1 VIDAKIIRQLRTLD
15 WDFPESIQGTSAN
28 IHWYPGTFPVQLPF
42 SLIQALSSRD
52 KLIFDPFG
60 GIGFSAT
67 EALRIGRR
75 AWIVENN
82 PIAFLTSYAT
92 CGLILLSSI
101 DRSLTDYTLNYLN
114 DAVMM
119 NRDISHSHTLFST
132 RKMINIDRIL
142 SRLMSPSPKLVCN
155 SFFIKSSNWNELS
168 HWYGDFT
175 LSAIKKL
182 WNYVNNSVDSYFL
195 RIISFVM
202 LSDSLKVC
210 SSQTRSWGHIADN
223 CLPKTFIEKNLFS
236 FLFRWV
242 SKTSKMLFNANIDT
256 IAQLD
261 NTDRRF
267 WATYHD
273 WTSGAIL
280 SNIPPTKANLLLTS
294 PPYGGAIDYIKA
306 QRLSLYLLG
315 YDQHDINSLSSK
327 EIGARCKRFSSN
339 SRSDWALDLSRS
351 IEIQLNYLSDT
362 SIIVIILPHKD
373 SGRDVGNN
381 LLIDTLLNCGW
392 SVTFR
397 TDRSIRKLRT
407 RQSWSSIKKE
417 TIYVFT
423 KE

>member
-1 VIDAKIIRQLRTLD
+1 MIDAKIIRQLRTVD

-42 SLIQALSSRD
+42 SLIQALSSHD
-52 KLIFDPFG
+52 KLVFDPFG
-60 GIGFSAT
+60 GIGFSAC

-82 PIAFLTSYAT
+82 PIAYLTSYAT
-92 CGLILLSSI
+92 CGLILLTSV
-101 DRSLTDYTLNYLN
+101 DRSLTDFTLNYLN
-114 DAVMM
+114 DVV
-119 NRDISHSHTLFST
+119 SHSHTLFST
-132 RKMINIDRIL
+132 RNIINIDRIL
-142 SRLMSPSPKLVCN
+142 SRLMSPSPKFIYN
-155 SFFIKSSNWNELS
+155 SFFNRSSNWNELAL
-168 HWYGDFT
+168 WYGDTT
-175 LSAIKKL
+175 LNNIKIL
-182 WNYVNNSVDSYFL
+182 WNYFNSSVDSYFL
-195 RIISFVM
+195 RILSFVM

-223 CLPKTFIEKNLFS
+223 CLPKTFIEKNLAS

-242 SKTSKMLFNANIDT
+242 SKTSKMLFNANIST
-256 IAQLD
+256 LAQS
-261 NTDRRF
+261 TEQRF

-280 SNIPPTKANLLLTS
+280 SNTPTIRVHLLLTS
-294 PPYGGAIDYIKA
+294 PPYGGAIDYTKA

-315 YDQHDINSLSSK
+315 YDHEDINSLASK
-327 EIGARCKRFSSN
+327 EIGARCKRFSGS

-351 IEIQLNYLSDT
+351 IEAQLNYLYDN

-373 SGRDVGNN
+373 SGRDIGNN
-381 LLIDTLLNCGW
+381 LVIETLSNRGW
-392 SVTFR
+392 ILSFR

-423 KE
+423 KD